1 MDKNRAP
8 GAAESRA
15 VNACLTKSHDGPLCG
30 SDYCHQFGKQAEREE
45 SVSLA
50 GMGFLESSSCSSHCP
65 LWFGRE
71 VRPPFSVK
79 AMTDLSHGGAIWMGV
94 KTISGNSLRPM
105 L

>member
-45 SVSLA
+45 AVSLA
-50 GMGFLESSSCSSHCP
+50 GMGFLESSPVAPTVLSGLVGKSDLH
-65 LWFGRE
+65 
-71 VRPPFSVK
+71 SV
-79 AMTDLSHGGAIWMGV
+79 
-94 KTISGNSLRPM
+94 
-105 L
+105 